1 MEVTFYGVHG
11 NPETIGFTLDWSD
24 PKFGFGQIGIDQD
37 NKTGEILID
46 SESMSPEFVRSVLC
60 ALVDKATIK

>member
-37 NKTGEILID
+37 NKTGDIIID
-46 SESMSPEFVRSVLC
+46 SESM
-60 ALVDKATIK
+60 